1 MIQGLLSDPSFIPV
15 TIVFVLFI
23 LFAYWQQLNKYVPY
37 LSIVYIAFTI
47 VTALS
52 YNNDNEDKVEGDYEV
67 ENASSN
73 KYVTKDTLLNE
84 MISENKNTSLQV
96 ESSSSFEIKEY
107 VPKEK
112 KIDDT
117 PKTISVK
124 RIIVCE
130 NINFNLRKPIRIRDV
145 FLDTT
150 SRIYCFAGIKNPDR
164 SENISHYWEF
174 NGEPYAKVHMN
185 ISVSEYFRCWSYI
198 TPGEGSA
205 GDWSVSVM
213 DDQNNILDKQEF
225 TIERY
230 KENSAN

>member
-15 TIVFVLFI
+15 TIVFSLFV
-23 LFAYWQQLNKYVPY
+23 LFAYWQELNKYVIH
-37 LSIVYIAFTI
+37 LSIVYAAFLLF
-47 VTALS
+47 TAIS
-52 YNNDNEDKVEGDYEV
+52 YSDYDQVDE
-67 ENASSN
+67 
-73 KYVTKDTLLNE
+73 KDTFVNKDSSEEVLL
-84 MISENKNTSLQV
+84 SEDTSRAKDDDLNL
-96 ESSSSFEIKEY
+96 ESSSAFAIKEY
-107 VPKEK
+107 IPKEEEK
-112 KIDDT
+112 DNL

-124 RIIVCE
+124 RLIVCE
-130 NINFNLRKPIRIRDV
+130 NINFKLRKPVRIRDV

-150 SRIYCFAGIKNPDR
+150 SRIYCFAGIKNPDN
-164 SENISHYWEF
+164 SENITHYWEY